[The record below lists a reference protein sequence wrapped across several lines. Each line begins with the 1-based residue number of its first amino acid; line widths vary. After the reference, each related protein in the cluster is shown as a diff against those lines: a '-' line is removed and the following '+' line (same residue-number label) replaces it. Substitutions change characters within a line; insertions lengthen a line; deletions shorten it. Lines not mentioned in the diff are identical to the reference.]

1 MTGHR
6 ALEKKQITQGD
17 NRKVQNPGG
26 SQKGETFVSPFLLF
40 LNLLLPIERA
50 CKSMTH

>member
-17 NRKVQNPGG
+17 NRKVQNPSG
-26 SQKGETFVSPFLLF
+26 S
-40 LNLLLPIERA
+40 PINKRT
-50 CKSMTH
+50 SS